1 MGETIP
7 TWKPTCN
14 PSVSVRLSGRKTS
27 SDGGAFLLREITD
40 RSGVCERLGQQLQ
53 DHRDPS
59 KVRHSLR
66 LLSETPLSDVQ
77 TLTGEPDEK
86 GWSWLEAE
94 VPNDQ
99 QTQWWIQGFGSAI
112 DVVEPKSWREAIHQ
126 QAREVLGVS

>member
-27 SDGGAFLLREITD
+27 SDGGAFLLREIMD

-59 KVRHSLR
+59 KVRPPSLK
-66 LLSETPLSDVQ
+66 
-77 TLTGEPDEK
+77 PDQSTAHTDDPASS
-86 GWSWLEAE
+86 G
-94 VPNDQ
+94 
-99 QTQWWIQGFGSAI
+99 
-112 DVVEPKSWREAIHQ
+112 
-126 QAREVLGVS
+126 LG